1 VTLLLGADFSAL
13 FDTYEHT
20 AFRLEVR
27 DSYLGVGYEQEP
39 FRKWQAG
46 EPEDMEWRR
55 DWLDG
60 IRRRSAEGRTMSRVR
75 IVSLPAT
82 DYVRFS
88 YRNCAD
94 NIAAG
99 EDIRYLA
106 RDDAAD
112 LPPYDFWLFDST
124 RLFRMHFNDVNEFLG
139 AEPVDNPGAVADHV
153 RLGDE
158 AWSRATRY
166 QDFKLS

>member
-1 VTLLLGADFSAL
+1 
-13 FDTYEHT
+13 
-20 AFRLEVR
+20 
-27 DSYLGVGYEQEP
+27 
-39 FRKWQAG
+39 
-46 EPEDMEWRR
+46 MEWRR

-75 IVSLPAT
+75 IVSRPAT
-82 DYVRFS
+82 DYVKFS

-106 RDDAAD
+106 RADAAD

-124 RLFRMHFNDVNEFLG
+124 RLVRMHFTDANEFLG
-139 AEPVDNPGAVADHV
+139 AELVDNAEAVADHV
-153 RLGDE
+153 RLGGE

-166 QDFKLS
+166 PDFKL